1 MSATMTLPPP
11 QESASAGAGSAL
23 CIADRLAD
31 ILDPRPQ
38 RWQMLF
44 AVLVTLINWLLVL
57 TKWVL
62 VAACLIA
69 VGASIIYFART
80 EGPELIDALC
90 VLGRRLGSAAH
101 LTEAILRSL

>member
-1 MSATMTLPPP
+1 MTLPPP
-11 QESASAGAGSAL
+11 HESASAGASRAL
-23 CIADRLAD
+23 CIAERLAD

-44 AVLVTLINWLLVL
+44 AMVLTLTNWLLVL
-57 TKWVL
+57 TKWL
-62 VAACLIA
+62 LAAVCLFA
-69 VGASIIYFART
+69 AGSSIVYFART